1 MRVCIVAAVTASV
14 AKRAHTSVTHPRKL
28 NYVHWIQG
36 VFRIYLNRIDVVLI
50 EPHFAALSILHA
62 HQFLFKN
69 EHALQIQNFYH
80 TIILGLV
87 Y

>member
-1 MRVCIVAAVTASV
+1 MCKLATSV

-36 VFRIYLNRIDVVLI
+36 VFTIYLNRIEVVLI
-50 EPHFAALSILHA
+50 EPNFAALSILHA
-62 HQFLFKN
+62 HQFLFKRARSAN
-69 EHALQIQNFYH
+69 TKLSYM
-80 TIILGLV
+80 IILGLV